1 MCAHALLCTSRR
13 GLYRGKLYLEQR
25 RNGGGAARTTAE
37 AAGTGQ
43 AEPQRKILDWG
54 EDGKPIYEDGGA
66 EEDAVAAVAATG
78 ADDAGRDTA
87 ALGGAGPESF
97 GGHTDSMPNGHV
109 SVGTDISFPSASHV
123 YGIPEHATDLA
134 LKNTDGSDGGYSEPY
149 RLYNLDVFEY
159 ELDNPMA
166 LYGSIPVMVASAAG
180 GATAGVFWNNPTET
194 FVDVTNAAAGKASRW
209 MSESGLF
216 DLWVLP
222 GPTAH
227 SVFKQYALITGT
239 QALPPK
245 FALAYHQCRWNYKD
259 EGDVNQVDQQF
270 EAHDFPYDV
279 IWLDIEHTDGK
290 RYFTW
295 DKPLFPDPVRMQEQL
310 AQRGHKMVTIVDPHI
325 KRDSNYH
332 VHAEAAS
339 KGLYIKNPDG
349 SDFDGWCWPGSS
361 SYLDFTA
368 EHVREWWADQFA
380 LDKYVGSTLNLFT
393 WNDMNEPSVF
403 NGPEVSM
410 QKDKLSLSGVEH
422 REWHN
427 LYGFYQQMATAR
439 GHVKRSG
446 DVARPFVLSRAFAA
460 GSQRVGAI
468 WTGDNA
474 AEWSHLEA
482 SVPMLLTI
490 NLAGLH
496 FAGADVGG
504 FFGNPDAE
512 LMTRWYQAG
521 AYQPFFRAHAHIDAK
536 RREPWLFGEET
547 TQRLR
552 TAVRERY
559 ALLPFWYTVFYKSHT
574 EGQPVMR
581 PLWVEFPGDASL
593 LTEQR
598 SWMVGS
604 DLLVAPVM
612 KQGATQVDVVFPGG
626 SSVTW
631 YDVRSFEAVSGGSR
645 ASVSAPIDVV
655 PVYQR
660 SGSIIPRQERPRRSS
675 ALMASDPFTLTA
687 AIGADGAASGTLFV
701 DDDLTFA
708 YANGA
713 FRHMAFSLQV
723 DGAANG
729 LMQSKHVSGDVAFA
743 PDNVVERIVVLG
755 FPAAPK
761 AVTVTAADG
770 GATNVDFEY
779 DAQSKVLTVR
789 KPQLAIS
796 GDWTLTFTG

>member
-1 MCAHALLCTSRR
+1 M
-13 GLYRGKLYLEQR
+13 YLEQR
-25 RNGGGAARTTAE
+25 RQGAGGARSTAE
-37 AAGTGQ
+37 TPSG
-43 AEPQRKILDWG
+43 EEDKPQRKVLDWG

-66 EEDAVAAVAATG
+66 AEEEVAAVDATG
-78 ADDAGRDTA
+78 ADAGREPASAD
-87 ALGGAGPESF
+87 GAGSESF
-97 GGHTDSMPNGHV
+97 GGHTDSKPNGPM
-109 SVGTDISFPSASHV
+109 SVGTDIVFPSASHV

-159 ELDNPMA
+159 ELDNSMA
-166 LYGSIPVMVASAAG
+166 LYGSIPVMLASAAS

-194 FVDVTNAAAGKASRW
+194 FVDVTNAASGKSSRW
-209 MSESGLF
+209 MSESGVF

-222 GPTAH
+222 GPSAH

-259 EGDVNQVDQQF
+259 EGDVMGVDQHF

-295 DKPLFPDPVRMQEQL
+295 DKPLFPDPVRMQEAL
-310 AQRGHKMVTIVDPHI
+310 AARGHKMVTIVDPHI
-325 KRDSNYH
+325 KRDSGYH
-332 VHAEAAS
+332 VHSEATS
-339 KGLYIKNPDG
+339 KGLYIKNTDG

-380 LDKYVGSTLNLFT
+380 LDKYQGSTLNLFT

-410 QKDKLSLSGVEH
+410 QKDKLSLAGVEH

-446 DVARPFVLSRAFAA
+446 DTARPFVLSRAFAA
-460 GSQRVGAI
+460 GSQRLGAI

-552 TAVRERY
+552 SAVRERY
-559 ALLPFWYTVFYKSHT
+559 ALLPFWYTVYYASHT
-574 EGQPVMR
+574 EGLPVMR

-612 KQGATQVDVVFPGG
+612 QQGASSVDVAFPGDA
-626 SSVTW
+626 SVTW
-631 YDVRSFEAVSGGSR
+631 YDVRTHAAVAGGTRSN
-645 ASVSAPIDVV
+645 VQAPIDTV

-687 AIGADGAASGTLFV
+687 AVGADGTAAGSLFM
-701 DDDLTFA
+701 DDELTFA
-708 YANGA
+708 YAQGD
-713 FRHMAFSLQV
+713 FSHVAFSLTV
-723 DGAANG
+723 DASGNG
-729 LMQSKHVSGDVAFA
+729 SMQSKRVGGNAAFA
-743 PDNVVERIVVLG
+743 PEYTVERVTVLG
-755 FPAAPK
+755 FPAAPT
-761 AVTVTAADG
+761 AVAAQ
-770 GATNVDFEY
+770 GAAGAAIPADFEY
-779 DAQSKVLTVR
+779 DVQSKVLTVR
-789 KPQLAIS
+789 KPQLTAAGEWALS
-796 GDWTLTFTG
+796 FKA